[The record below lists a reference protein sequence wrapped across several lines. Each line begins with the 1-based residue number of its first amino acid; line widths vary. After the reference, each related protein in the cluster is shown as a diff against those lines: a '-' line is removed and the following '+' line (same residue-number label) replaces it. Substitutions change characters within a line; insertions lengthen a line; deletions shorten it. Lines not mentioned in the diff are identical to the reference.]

1 MLKIKLSSLTLLLTT
16 GSTEIPLL
24 NKSNSLSLKVEEILK
39 NAHLILHLWLMILVV
54 PVLKKLPSTILKLES
69 VVFVKEPLSTLIKK
83 ENVYKLAVVEAIIIT
98 LIKENVSVLWLNL
111 TKQQMENVS
120 PAYCQDSGI
129 NKPTLVIAALNLQFM
144 FQLKT
149 DVLHAPQINLSQLD
163 SNV

>member
-1 MLKIKLSSLTLLLTT
+1 
-16 GSTEIPLL
+16 
-24 NKSNSLSLKVEEILK
+24 
-39 NAHLILHLWLMILVV
+39 MILVV